1 MNRWRRRLDEMQ
13 SAGYEDAP
21 YNVQIVQ
28 NVQKPSPDPPFG
40 QFEQFEQRTET
51 TASGPPA
58 ASEAEEGAT
67 AADATWWRDCY
78 EERAAIRQYG
88 GYPRDEAELLAW
100 REVETRWHMARGE
113 RVATDLCAGCR
124 CPIGEAEAL
133 DLIDGSRVHHRV
145 DNDCLIRH
153 GERWRAAAARAL
165 VALGL
170 QPPSR

>member
-67 AADATWWRDCY
+67 AADATCY
-78 EERAAIRQYG
+78 EERAAIRQYGG

-170 QPPSR
+170 QPPSL